1 MRIVLVLS
9 SAYIK
14 GDWAKMEMEIT
25 SRGNAN
31 DLVFIPVL
39 IEPCNIPPFLKD
51 CMFINATCKQDKWW
65 EQFLELKA
73 DDSTKTMR
81 IDLPMKYWMLV
92 EKDLL

>member
-1 MRIVLVLS
+1 MEF
-9 SAYIK
+9 K

-51 CMFINATCKQDKWW
+51 CMFINATNCKQY
-65 EQFLELKA
+65 Q
-73 DDSTKTMR
+73 
-81 IDLPMKYWMLV
+81 P
-92 EKDLL
+92 